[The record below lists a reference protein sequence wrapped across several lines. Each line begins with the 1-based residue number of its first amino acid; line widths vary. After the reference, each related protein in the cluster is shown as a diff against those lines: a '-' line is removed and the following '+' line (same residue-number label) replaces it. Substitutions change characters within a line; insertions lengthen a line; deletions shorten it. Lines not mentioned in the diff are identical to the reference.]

1 MVPSYSSISN
11 WAIVL
16 QDNEDTKKPKRRKI
30 KKFKNGLSAEDNK
43 DQVGKDK
50 KEQDLNA
57 KTDLEV
63 KKEDETAKTETEV
76 KDGTDIENSVNENGE
91 TTNEEVMNVN
101 KEVKDDSEEMK
112 SEETKMEVS
121 VELEDGE
128 CSDSSEDG
136 EKEDNDD
143 DDDSSSN
150 ASTATISDEG
160 KQWINH
166 LLSQIN

>member
-63 KKEDETAKTETEV
+63 KKEDETGKTETEV
-76 KDGTDIENSVNENGE
+76 KDGTDIENSANENSE

-101 KEVKDDSEEMK
+101 KEVKDD